1 MRQRGALFPGAPVS
15 ARSLPILLA
24 DDLSRISQALHLR
37 DLASG
42 LAGGVTALL
51 GVVLPPEFVARIIA
65 AIQLPALTY
74 ATVTILAWL
83 AVFLCFIFVI
93 ETLFAPK
100 RSPYT
105 SRTFVQDVLYALF
118 YQGGFYNALLW
129 AGLGNMLNSRLSFVK
144 IEVLSQLPPIAHL
157 LMYCVVVDF
166 LTYWWHRSLHTW
178 GPLWAFHS
186 VHHTQ
191 EEMSFITAYRMHP
204 VEQLCQNLI
213 MVVPLLVLGV
223 PPQRWLPLFVVM
235 NLLEGFQHTALTWG
249 YGRAYFV
256 FVSPRFHAVHHSA
269 DPSHFNSNYA
279 KLLSVWD
286 FLFGTGTYVDRMPER
301 LGVDGLPVPRT
312 IGAQL
317 RSPFT
322 ILFGRRS
329 PAADPSVA
337 VSAPVPAARPVS

>member
-1 MRQRGALFPGAPVS
+1 MF
-15 ARSLPILLA
+15 LLT
-24 DDLSRISQALHLR
+24 DGLSRISQALRLR

-42 LAGGVTALL
+42 LANGLTALL
-51 GVVLPPEFVARIIA
+51 GVVFPPEFVARVTA
-65 AIQLPALTY
+65 SVQLPELAY

-83 AVFLCFIFVI
+83 AVFLCFMLVI

-129 AGLGNMLNSRLSFVK
+129 TGLVNVLNSRMSFLK
-144 IEVLSQLPPIAHL
+144 IEVLSQLPPIGHL
-157 LMYCVVVDF
+157 LIYWVIVDF

-223 PPQRWLPLFVVM
+223 PTQRWLSVFVVM

-249 YGRAYFV
+249 YGRAYYV

-279 KLLSVWD
+279 KLLSIWD
-286 FLFGTGTYVDRMPER
+286 FLFGTAIRADRMPER

-317 RSPFT
+317 LAPFV

-329 PAADPSVA
+329 PADPSTVA
-337 VSAPVPAARPVS
+337 AAPMPTPRSASGGAR